1 MSYGALTL
9 VVLGAGF
16 IGGLLSWLVRRKV
29 RVETLRRH
37 HEIGTAVSMQ
47 LGVVFA
53 VLLAF
58 VFNEVWSEYLSA
70 ARSIEHE
77 AASLHTISLLAQS
90 LPPPPR
96 AAIDGAISRYAEKVA
111 TEEWVTMTRNHHSD
125 AARDALVELWR
136 AVMQAPAPTPG
147 TADTRPQLLSLL
159 ERVHAMRELRLT
171 TARTDVP
178 GVLWTLL
185 LCFTAA
191 MVGALLWFGVEYV
204 WSQVAFVAG
213 FVACLAFALA
223 LVHMLDRPFEG
234 ALRIGPE
241 RFEAVARMVAHTP

>member
-1 MSYGALTL
+1 MSYGALAL
-9 VVLGAGF
+9 IVLGAAF
-16 IGGLLSWLVRRKV
+16 FGGLLSWLVRRKV

-77 AASLHTISLLAQS
+77 ASSLHTMALLAAA
-90 LPPPPR
+90 LPPAPR
-96 AAIDGAISRYAEKVA
+96 TAIDGAIQDYAQAVA
-111 TEEWVTMTRNHHSD
+111 NQEWPTMTGDHHGTT
-125 AARDALVELWR
+125 ARDELAKLWR
-136 AVMQAPAPTPG
+136 SVMDVPPPSPGAP
-147 TADTRPQLLSLL
+147 DIRPQLLSLL
-159 ERVHAMRELRLT
+159 QRVHDMRELRLT

-178 GVLWTLL
+178 GVLWALL

-223 LVHMLDRPFEG
+223 LVHMLDRPFDG

-241 RFEAVARMVAHTP
+241 RFRAIHDLVANGH